1 MPPWLTAT
9 NSETGQP
16 ALANLEEIRLN
27 NNWTGPL
34 LDLSGLTKLSDL
46 SLDDNAFTGTL
57 PEWLGTSLTELKVLN
72 MINNFFSGF
81 LPQSLATNLKSSS
94 KLKRLDVSGTNQI
107 LGQVP
112 DQVCASLAAAA
123 TSTSAVND
131 EVIVINCST
140 LQCPLQQYPNCCTR
154 G

>member
-34 LDLSGLTKLSDL
+34 LNLSGLTKLSDL
-46 SLDDNAFTGTL
+46 SLHDNAFTGTL

-72 MINNFFSGF
+72 MIKKKFTAF
-81 LPQSLATNLKSSS
+81 LTQSLATNLESS
-94 KLKRLDVSGTNQI
+94 KLEKLDVSGTNQI
-107 LGQVP
+107 FGQVP
-112 DQVCASLAAAA
+112 DQMCASLAA
-123 TSTSAVND
+123 TSAAND

-140 LQCPLQQYPNCCTR
+140 PQCPLRQYPNCCTC